1 MCIHLLYQIYIYNI
15 HTYSTIMQCLEDAK
29 QQVQLPGL
37 SEHHVTTVDELLD
50 MMSRGHSCRSTG
62 ATGANATSSRSH
74 QIMQLVV
81 KEYKKEAQVC
91 FISYVCYICLTYM
104 L

>member
-1 MCIHLLYQIYIYNI
+1 M
-15 HTYSTIMQCLEDAK
+15 
-29 QQVQLPGL
+29 QLPGL

-91 FISYVCYICLTYM
+91 VIPSVSIYILHMYVSMNKAYSNSYLYCICA
-104 L
+104 

>member
-1 MCIHLLYQIYIYNI
+1 M
-15 HTYSTIMQCLEDAK
+15 
-29 QQVQLPGL
+29 QLPGL

-81 KEYKKEAQVC
+81 KEYKKEAQVRVIYALC
-91 FISYVCYICLTYM
+91 INCIVLVIYALCMLYM
-104 L
+104 PDVYAE